1 MALWENWRTGSLS
14 SARQNENP
22 TPCPLRLE
30 PKTLM
35 RLFQPLSVEAKFLSH
50 LDQFL
55 RGFRI
60 VDGFGEPSGSA
71 GLLSIM
77 VGLGHGSTF
86 LDEYR

>member
-1 MALWENWRTGSLS
+1 
-14 SARQNENP
+14 
-22 TPCPLRLE
+22 
-30 PKTLM
+30 M
-35 RLFQPLSVEAKFLSH
+35 RLFQPFGVEAKFLSH

-60 VDGFGEPSGSA
+60 VHRLGEPAGSI

-86 LDEYR
+86 LDEYW